1 MPGAANLSALSAL
14 KTGCGKVF
22 LCTNNLNNLPNE
34 VIQVFPELN
43 SVKKVIEKINV
54 VIAGPGLGNKG
65 SEILSFLWKEN
76 IPLILDADGINWL
89 ASNFLKKRKSLLI
102 GTPHYGEA
110 RNLLGREFKNRFKA
124 LENIKNKY
132 GGNWVLKGPGTL
144 IKNNNNI
151 YINNFSNSILATAGT
166 GDILAG
172 IIGGLVAQKV
182 KEAEING
189 VLIHTAAAKA
199 LLNEGKK
206 TIIASDLLAE
216 INSSFTF
223 L

>member
-1 MPGAANLSALSAL
+1 MAVIGYL
-14 KTGCGKVF
+14 KA
-22 LCTNNLNNLPNE
+22 
-34 VIQVFPELN
+34 Q
-43 SVKKVIEKINV
+43 
-54 VIAGPGLGNKG
+54 
-65 SEILSFLWKEN
+65 
-76 IPLILDADGINWL
+76 
-89 ASNFLKKRKSLLI
+89 
-102 GTPHYGEA
+102 
-110 RNLLGREFKNRFKA
+110 
-124 LENIKNKY
+124 
-132 GGNWVLKGPGTL
+132 GTL

-216 INSSFTF
+216 INSSFT
-223 L
+223 LL